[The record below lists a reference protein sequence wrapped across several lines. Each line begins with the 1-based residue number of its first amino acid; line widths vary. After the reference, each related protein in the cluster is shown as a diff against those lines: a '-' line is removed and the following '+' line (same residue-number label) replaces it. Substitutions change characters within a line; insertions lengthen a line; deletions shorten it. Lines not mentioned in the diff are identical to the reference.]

1 MHLPFLG
8 SPMKDK
14 LLLVTSKCF
23 IWPITLHGTVFLN
36 GIINIFQPRMILSLD
51 DFRIMPFDRKC
62 DVITFHGN
70 YIVHRPLGECKV
82 FLYHA
87 NDFFIEVF
95 FSTTHQKVL
104 MINAFDNH
112 MGLQPYLDKIS
123 LADLFE
129 DSI

>member
-1 MHLPFLG
+1 M
-8 SPMKDK
+8 
-14 LLLVTSKCF
+14 
-23 IWPITLHGTVFLN
+23 TLH
-36 GIINIFQPRMILSLD
+36 LD
-51 DFRIMPFDRKC
+51 DFRIMPFDKKC
-62 DVITFHGN
+62 DVITFHGS
-70 YIVHRPLGECKV
+70 YLIHRSLGECKV

-104 MINAFDNH
+104 MINAFDNA

>member
-1 MHLPFLG
+1 
-8 SPMKDK
+8 
-14 LLLVTSKCF
+14 
-23 IWPITLHGTVFLN
+23 
-36 GIINIFQPRMILSLD
+36 
-51 DFRIMPFDRKC
+51 
-62 DVITFHGN
+62 
-70 YIVHRPLGECKV
+70 V

-104 MINAFDNH
+104 MINAFDNA

>member
-1 MHLPFLG
+1 M
-8 SPMKDK
+8 
-14 LLLVTSKCF
+14 T
-23 IWPITLHGTVFLN
+23 
-36 GIINIFQPRMILSLD
+36 LSLD
-51 DFRIMPFDRKC
+51 DFRIMPFDKKC

-70 YIVHRPLGECKV
+70 YLIHRSLGECKV

-104 MINAFDNH
+104 MINAFDNA
-112 MGLQPYLDKIS
+112 MGLQAYLDKIS

>member
-1 MHLPFLG
+1 M
-8 SPMKDK
+8 
-14 LLLVTSKCF
+14 
-23 IWPITLHGTVFLN
+23 TLC
-36 GIINIFQPRMILSLD
+36 LD
-51 DFRIMPFDRKC
+51 EFRIMPFDKKC

-70 YIVHRPLGECKV
+70 YLIHRSLGECKV

-104 MINAFDNH
+104 MINAFDNAL
-112 MGLQPYLDKIS
+112 GLQPYLDKIS
-123 LADLFE
+123 LGDLLE